1 MSSAAKRNRL
11 LISQEDSLVHEM
23 TISTNPML
31 DPRTG
36 PAPYPLKR
44 NSFSSMRRQ
53 LIEYLG
59 VQSSDGTRSLSPKDL
74 VTHEMTIHRLLRT
87 RFSEDSKLLTPR
99 RNPPSSKRQLINY
112 DSTRPKGDK
121 LSIKGFLTR
130 EDLPIA
136 TALNKEDSTVH

>member
-1 MSSAAKRNRL
+1 
-11 LISQEDSLVHEM
+11 
-23 TISTNPML
+23 
-31 DPRTG
+31 
-36 PAPYPLKR
+36 
-44 NSFSSMRRQ
+44 MRWQ

-59 VQSSDGTRSLSPKDL
+59 VQSSDGTRSLYPKDL
-74 VTHEMTIHRLLRT
+74 VTQEMTIHRLLRT
-87 RFSEDSKLLTPR
+87 RFSEDSKLLEGTLLPQSD
-99 RNPPSSKRQLINY
+99 NSSNY